1 LAGRNGIVAADELVV
16 MREGLLLVA
25 WVGEDGVVVF
35 GVGGCWSHGALRSGK
50 ESAVDHLLVDNVYS
64 LFHKLFRVPLGVPSG
79 AVRFEIVLSWPP
91 LHLVIC
97 TCDTDEPFQR
107 ALGWGFVVSSRFVV
121 AVPVVLRREPNI
133 LGHAFGVTAL
143 ERFGVLSFVF
153 AAWSQHRVLP
163 QSKGQEL
170 TPDLSG
176 FWARICGRSH
186 IQAAAGWTVC
196 VFH

>member
-1 LAGRNGIVAADELVV
+1 
-16 MREGLLLVA
+16 M
-25 WVGEDGVVVF
+25 
-35 GVGGCWSHGALRSGK
+35 
-50 ESAVDHLLVDNVYS
+50 
-64 LFHKLFRVPLGVPSG
+64 PPS

-97 TCDTDEPFQR
+97 TCDTDEPFQS

-153 AAWSQHRVLP
+153 AAGSQHHVFP
-163 QSKGQEL
+163 QSKSQEL
-170 TPDLSG
+170 TPDPSG
-176 FWARICGRSH
+176 SWARICGRFH
-186 IQAAAGWTVC
+186 IRAAAGWTVC
-196 VFH
+196 AFH